1 MRWDNMLAETAP
13 LQFEPVPFDQPLWI
27 LYSSGTTGLPKPIVQ
42 GHGGILLEHLKALS
56 LHCDVKPGERFFWF
70 TTTGWMMWNFL
81 VGALLV
87 GATALLYDGSPGY
100 PDMNVLWRFAAD
112 TQMTFFGG
120 SAAYISACMKAEIEP
135 ATAFDL
141 RALSGMGSTGS
152 PLPPEGFQWAY
163 EHIKRDLWL
172 VSLSGGTDLCTAFIG
187 GCPLLPVYAGELQC
201 RSLGANVQAFDEAG
215 EPVIGEV
222 GELVITDPMPS
233 MPLFFWNDPDGTRY
247 RESYFEMFPGVW
259 RHGDWIK
266 ITPRDTCVIYGRS
279 DATINRMGVRMG
291 TSEFYRVVEAI
302 PEVLDSLVID
312 LEGLHEHAY
321 MPLFVV
327 LRPGAELDEA
337 LTTEI
342 KRRIRAALSPRHVP
356 DDIFAVPAVPRTL
369 SGKKL
374 EVPIKRLFMGVP
386 IERAANPGAMSNP
399 QVLAYFIALAERRRA
414 AHSKEQV

>member
-1 MRWDNMLAETAP
+1 
-13 LQFEPVPFDQPLWI
+13 
-27 LYSSGTTGLPKPIVQ
+27 
-42 GHGGILLEHLKALS
+42 
-56 LHCDVKPGERFFWF
+56 
-70 TTTGWMMWNFL
+70 
-81 VGALLV
+81 
-87 GATALLYDGSPGY
+87 
-100 PDMNVLWRFAAD
+100 
-112 TQMTFFGG
+112 
-120 SAAYISACMKAEIEP
+120 
-135 ATAFDL
+135 
-141 RALSGMGSTGS
+141 
-152 PLPPEGFQWAY
+152 
-163 EHIKRDLWL
+163 
-172 VSLSGGTDLCTAFIG
+172 FIG
-187 GCPLLPVYAGELQC
+187 GCPLLSVYAGELQC
-201 RSLGANVQAFDEAG
+201 RSLGANIAAFDESG
-215 EPVIGEV
+215 QSVINEV